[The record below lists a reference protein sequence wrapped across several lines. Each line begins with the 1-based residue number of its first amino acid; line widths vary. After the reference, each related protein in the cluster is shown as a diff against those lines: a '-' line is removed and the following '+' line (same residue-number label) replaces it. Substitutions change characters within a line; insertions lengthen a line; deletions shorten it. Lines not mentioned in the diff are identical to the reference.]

1 MAETKKAAA
10 VPKKATAEQSETP
23 AKVLYV
29 HLLLLIACEM
39 SY

>member
-10 VPKKATAEQSETP
+10 APKKATAEQSETP

-29 HLLLLIACEM
+29 HLLPIACEEM
-39 SY
+39 SD